1 MAIVHI
7 DKTLFTKKQKEGKL
21 TNRSSLHYIWNNVQ
35 PLLVSGKKDLK
46 NFDEFSA
53 DRL

>member
-21 TNRSSLHYIWNNVQ
+21 TNRLSLRYIWNNVQ
-35 PLLVSGKKDLK
+35 PLLVFGKKDLK
-46 NFDEFSA
+46 NFDKFSA
-53 DRL
+53 DWL